1 MTWLYL
7 VRDGGDA
14 WVAALVAHQARGGE
28 HRPTVVLLHEAVRA
42 PLPVPPGVRV
52 LAWRSDVEARGGP
65 PAGETVDADGL
76 VRLIEGHD
84 RVAVW

>member
-1 MTWLYL
+1 MTWLHL

-28 HRPTVVLLHEAVRA
+28 HRPTVVLLYAAV

-52 LAWRSDVEARGGP
+52 LTLRSDAEARGGP
-65 PAGETVDADGL
+65 PTHEAVDADGL
-76 VRLIEGHD
+76 VRLIEDHD